1 MFCVRL
7 ALQYCTQ
14 TDDRPPIIL
23 HNIVVVWG
31 IVHNTAPQADLGQ
44 NMTHASAETKFGPVA
59 TEPGVSQ
66 GNMWTL
72 MYASLASIGVVTGMA
87 AMTTYILTVNLNIP
101 EDRQGAALG
110 QLALWQEIALILVYG
125 PLGVLADKY
134 GRRIIYVAGFITLA
148 LGYVIFPYANNMFEL
163 SVGRIIYALGI
174 GAVTGMLAT
183 VIADYGAEK
192 DRGKLG
198 AITGFLNGLGVVI
211 VTLFIGKLPAI
222 FVGLGANDVQAGRD
236 TMLVA
241 AGVCVVSAT
250 VLWLGLQK
258 GVPAKTQDT
267 TKKPTLA
274 LLKEGFGV
282 ARHNPRI
289 AVSYAS
295 AFVARGDL
303 AIVGLFAI
311 AWGKQAALAA
321 GMSNSEA
328 LSAGL
333 VPFIV
338 AQSVALVWP
347 GVIAVPLDRMKRM
360 NVLALCMGLGAVGY
374 CCMIFVKD
382 PLAVA
387 TLPLFALLGIGQISA
402 FLGAQTVIAK
412 EAPAE
417 MRGSVIGVFNFSG
430 AIGILVLSVLGGYLY
445 DRVGPWATFFMV
457 GILNGCIAALALW
470 LSRRE
475 ARAAATI

>member
-1 MFCVRL
+1 MKSV
-7 ALQYCTQ
+7 
-14 TDDRPPIIL
+14 
-23 HNIVVVWG
+23 NG
-31 IVHNTAPQADLGQ
+31 
-44 NMTHASAETKFGPVA
+44 ETKFGPVT
-59 TEPGVSQ
+59 TEAGVTS
-66 GNMWTL
+66 GNMWAL
-72 MYASLASIGVVTGMA
+72 MYASLSTIGVVTGMA

-125 PLGVLADKY
+125 PLGVLADKF
-134 GRRIIYVAGFITLA
+134 GHRIIYVAGFLTLA
-148 LGYVIFPYANNMFEL
+148 LGYVVFPYATNLFEL
-163 SVGRIIYALGI
+163 SIGRIIYALGI

-183 VIADYGAEK
+183 VIADYGAEE

-198 AITGFLNGLGVVI
+198 AMTGFLNGLGVVV
-211 VTLFIGKLPAI
+211 VTLFIGKLPSV
-222 FVGLGANDVQAGRD
+222 FVGMGANDVDAGHH

-241 AGVCVVSAT
+241 AGVCIISALI
-250 VLWLGLQK
+250 LWLGLQI
-258 GVPAKTQDT
+258 GVPAKAAGNNR
-267 TKKPTLA
+267 KPTLA
-274 LLKEGFGV
+274 LLKEGFAV
-282 ARHNPRI
+282 AAHNPRI

-360 NVLALCMGLGAVGY
+360 NVLAMCMGLGAIGY
-374 CCMIFVKD
+374 CSMIFVKD
-382 PLAVA
+382 PLAA
-387 TLPLFALLGIGQISA
+387 AALPLFALLGVGQISA

-412 EAPAE
+412 EAPAQ
-417 MRGSVIGVFNFSG
+417 MRGSVIGVFNFCG
-430 AIGILVLSVLGGYLY
+430 AIGILVLSVLGGALY
-445 DRVGPWATFFMV
+445 DGIGPWATFFMV
-457 GILNGCIAALALW
+457 GICNGLIMVLALW
-470 LSRRE
+470 LSRKE
-475 ARAAATI
+475 ARAAFGN

>member
-1 MFCVRL
+1 M
-7 ALQYCTQ
+7 
-14 TDDRPPIIL
+14 TDL
-23 HNIVVVWG
+23 MV
-31 IVHNTAPQADLGQ
+31 
-44 NMTHASAETKFGPVA
+44 EKKFGPVA
-59 TEPGVSQ
+59 TEPGVSN

-87 AMTTYILTVNLNIP
+87 AMTTYILTVNLSIP
-101 EDRQGAALG
+101 EDRQGAALA
-110 QLALWQEIALILVYG
+110 QLALWQEIALILAYG
-125 PLGVLADKY
+125 PLGVLADKF
-134 GRRIIYVAGFITLA
+134 GRRIIYVAGFLTLA
-148 LGYVIFPYANNMFEL
+148 LGYVLFPFATNMTEL
-163 SVGRIIYALGI
+163 SAARLVYALGI

-198 AITGFLNGLGVVI
+198 AMTGFLNGLGVVI

-222 FVGLGANDVQAGRD
+222 FVATGVDDLTAGRQ
-236 TMLVA
+236 TMFIA
-241 AGVCVVSAT
+241 AAVCVVSALI
-250 VLWLGLQK
+250 LWLGLQK
-258 GVPAKTQDT
+258 NMPVKAQATAK
-267 TKKPTLA
+267 KSIPS
-274 LLKEGFGV
+274 LLKEGFAV

-311 AWGKQAALAA
+311 AWGKQAAIAA

-328 LSAGL
+328 LSKGL

-360 NVLALCMGLGAVGY
+360 NVLALCMGLGAIGY
-374 CCMIFVKD
+374 CSMIFVQN
-382 PLAVA
+382 PLAA
-387 TLPLFALLGIGQISA
+387 ISLPLFALLGVGQISA

-412 EAPAE
+412 EAPE
-417 MRGSVIGVFNFSG
+417 ETRGSVIGVFNFCG
-430 AIGILVLSVLGGYLY
+430 AIGILVLSVIGGYLF
-445 DRVGPWATFFMV
+445 DGVGPWATFVMV
-457 GILNGCIAALALW
+457 GILNGVIAALAIW
-470 LSRRE
+470 LRLKEGPQGS
-475 ARAAATI
+475 

>member
-1 MFCVRL
+1 MT
-7 ALQYCTQ
+7 A
-14 TDDRPPIIL
+14 DD
-23 HNIVVVWG
+23 V
-31 IVHNTAPQADLGQ
+31 
-44 NMTHASAETKFGPVA
+44 EKKFGPVA
-59 TEPGVSQ
+59 TEPGVST

-87 AMTTYILTVNLNIP
+87 AMTTYILTVNLSIP
-101 EDRQGAALG
+101 EDRQGAALA
-110 QLALWQEIALILVYG
+110 QLALWQEIALILAYG
-125 PLGVLADKY
+125 PLGVLADKF
-134 GRRIIYVAGFITLA
+134 GRRIIYVAGFLTLA
-148 LGYVIFPYANNMFEL
+148 LGYVLFPYATNMTEL
-163 SVGRIIYALGI
+163 SVARLVYALGI

-198 AITGFLNGLGVVI
+198 ALTGFLNGLGVVV

-222 FVGLGANDVQAGRD
+222 FVKSGVDDLSAGRQ
-236 TMLVA
+236 TMFIA
-241 AGVCVVSAT
+241 AAVCVVSAL

-258 GVPAKTQDT
+258 NKPIKAQST
-267 TKKPTLA
+267 TKKSIPS
-274 LLKEGFGV
+274 LLKEGFAV

-311 AWGKQAALAA
+311 AWGKQAAIAA

-328 LSAGL
+328 LSKGL
-333 VPFIV
+333 IPFIV

-360 NVLALCMGLGAVGY
+360 NVLALCMGLGAIGY
-374 CCMIFVKD
+374 CSMIFVKN
-382 PLAVA
+382 PLAA
-387 TLPLFALLGIGQISA
+387 ISLPLFALLGIGQISA

-412 EAPAE
+412 EAPE
-417 MRGSVIGVFNFSG
+417 ETRGSVIGVFNFCG
-430 AIGILVLSVLGGYLY
+430 AIGILVLSVIGGYLF
-445 DRVGPWATFFMV
+445 DGVGPWATFVMV
-457 GILNGCIAALALW
+457 GILNGLIAALALW
-470 LSRRE
+470 LRLKEGQHGS
-475 ARAAATI
+475 